1 MQKNH
6 TKSISA
12 FEESQ
17 KYIPGGVNSPVRA
30 FKAVGGNPLFIKRG
44 KGSKIYD
51 IDGNEYIDYVCSW
64 GPLILGHAHPKVV
77 KAIQNAAENGT
88 SYGAPTEL
96 ETQLAK
102 IIVNAYPSIDLVRMV
117 SSGTEAA
124 MSAIRLARGYTKRDK
139 IIKVEGCYHGHADC
153 LLVKAGSGAATFGV
167 PDSAGVPADFAQHTI
182 TVPFNDTEAIKTAI
196 QQNPGQVAC
205 VILEPMAG
213 NMGVVPPKDGYLE
226 EIREVT
232 AQNGVVLI
240 FDEVITG
247 FRVAFGGAQE
257 LYGVIPDMTCLG
269 KIIGGGMPVGAYGG
283 KREIMERIAPLGPV
297 YQAGTLSGN
306 PLAMSAGI
314 ATLRLLSKPGVY
326 ETLEQRSSALAE
338 GLAEATKA
346 AGVDAYHTR
355 VGSMFTTFFTNKQV
369 VDYTSAKTSDTSKF
383 AAYFRGLLE
392 RGIYIAPSQFEAGFV
407 SLAHSD
413 DDIQTTIRSVSEVL
427 GLMIDDC

>member
-1 MQKNH
+1 MQKNY

-30 FKAVGGNPLFIKRG
+30 FRTVGGNPLFIKRG

-51 IDGNEYIDYVCSW
+51 IDDNEYIDYVCSW

-77 KAIQNAAENGT
+77 AAIQNAAEYGT

-96 ETQLAK
+96 ETELAE
-102 IIVNAYPSIDLVRMV
+102 IIVNAVPSIDLVRMV

-124 MSAIRLARGYTKRDK
+124 MSAIRLARGYTQRDK

-182 TVPFNDTEAIKTAI
+182 TVPFNDAEAVRIAI
-196 QQNPGQVAC
+196 QQNPEQVAC
-205 VILEPMAG
+205 VILEPIAG
-213 NMGVVPPKDGYLE
+213 NMGVVPPTDGYLA
-226 EIREVT
+226 EIREIT
-232 AQNGVVLI
+232 AQKGVVLI

-257 LYGVIPDMTCLG
+257 LYDVIPDMTCLG

-283 KREIMERIAPLGPV
+283 KREIMECIAPLGPV

-314 ATLRLLSKPGVY
+314 ATLKILSEPVVY
-326 ETLEQRSSALAE
+326 EKLENRSSALAE
-338 GLAEATKA
+338 GLLEATKA

-355 VGSMFTTFFTNKQV
+355 VGSMLSIFFTSEQV
-369 VDYTSAKTSDTSKF
+369 VDYTTAKTSDTDRF

-392 RGIYIAPSQFEAGFV
+392 RGIYIAPSQFESGFV

-413 DDIQTTIRSVSEVL
+413 DDIQTTIRAASEVL
-427 GLMIDDC
+427 QSL

>member
-6 TKSISA
+6 TKSISC

-30 FKAVGGNPLFIKRG
+30 FRAVGGNPLFIKRG

-77 KAIQNAAENGT
+77 AAIQKAAENGT

-96 ETQLAK
+96 ETQLAE
-102 IIVNAYPSIDLVRMV
+102 IIVRAFPSIDLVRMV

-124 MSAIRLARGYTKRDK
+124 MSAIRLARGYTQRDK
-139 IIKVEGCYHGHADC
+139 IIKIEGCYHGHADC

-182 TVPFNDTEAIKTAI
+182 TVPFNDAEAVRTAI
-196 QQNPGQVAC
+196 QQNQGQVAC
-205 VILEPMAG
+205 VILEPVGG
-213 NMGVVPPKDGYLE
+213 NMGVVPPMDGYLA
-226 EIREVT
+226 EIREIT
-232 AQNGVVLI
+232 AQNDVVLI

-257 LYGVIPDMTCLG
+257 LYGVTPDMTCLG

-283 KREIMERIAPLGPV
+283 KQEIMECLAPLGPV

-314 ATLRLLSKPGVY
+314 ATLKVLSKPGVY
-326 ETLEQRSSALAE
+326 ETLENQSSALAE

-346 AGVDAYHTR
+346 AGVDTYHTR
-355 VGSMFTTFFTNKQV
+355 VGSMLSIFFTSEQV
-369 VDYTSAKTSDTSKF
+369 VDYTTAKTSDTDKF

-407 SLAHSD
+407 SLVHSD
-413 DDIQTTIRSVSEVL
+413 DDIQTTIRSASEVL
-427 GLMIDDC
+427 KNP